1 MPDMKDEVMTWVQA
15 ARSGARTALGALA
28 VIEADLASL
37 SQEELARLMRPLME
51 WQLHR
56 IAPAFTFG
64 RGPRQRPLATQND
77 QGKFVLRPGSIA
89 DSESLVDSLVHT
101 ALARINT

>member
-1 MPDMKDEVMTWVQA
+1 MPQED
-15 ARSGARTALGALA
+15 LG
-28 VIEADLASL
+28 
-37 SQEELARLMRPLME
+37 RLMRPLME
-51 WQLHR
+51 WQMHR

-77 QGKFVLRPGSIA
+77 QGKFVVRPGSIA
-89 DSESLVDSLVHT
+89 DSESLVDTLVHT

>member
-15 ARSGARTALGALA
+15 ARSGARVALAALA
-28 VIEADLASL
+28 VLDADLASL
-37 SQEELARLMRPLME
+37 SQEDLGRLMRPLME
-51 WQLHR
+51 WQTHR

-77 QGKFVLRPGSIA
+77 QGKFVLRPGTIA
-89 DSESLVDSLVHT
+89 DSESLVDAVVHS
-101 ALARINT
+101 ALQRINT